1 MLLGL
6 EAPPDLDLSSWGCV
20 VLQIS
25 TNLAGMCW
33 WSWAW
38 DHIGGERH
46 QGPAGESGGQKPGDA
61 GWVQTQELHHDT
73 W

>member
-20 VLQIS
+20 VLRIS

-38 DHIGGERH
+38 DRIGSERH
-46 QGPAGESGGQKPGDA
+46 QGPAGESGGTEAWGC
-61 GWVQTQELHHDT
+61 WVGKDT
-73 W
+73 RAAP